1 MFTKKMYAD
10 YLNDNGFSQYTAS
23 GNPSTVYDYIHRI
36 NGVLKREGLT
46 WADLPTNIDT
56 LVQEYGKGGKKEKLG
71 ATSHNAV
78 ISALKQIQNMVRRD
92 EYKLWFIKFFICVEK
107 MMRQAK

>member
-10 YLNDNGFSQYTAS
+10 YLIDNGFSQYTAS

-56 LVQEYGKGGKKEKLG
+56 LVQEYDKGGGKEKFG

-78 ISALKQIQNMVRRD
+78 ISALKRAQ
-92 EYKLWFIKFFICVEK
+92 E
-107 MMRQAK
+107 MMLTKKY